1 MTYQPRSSPRIVV
14 FNVFG
19 HRNTG
24 DAMLLEAL
32 IDLLLARVPA
42 SAIEGVAFDVA
53 SERKWMPEI
62 RWHQRISNK
71 VRTGRAGQIGQAVTL
86 LVAVLIATSRLF
98 LPLKRLLPA
107 EQRSAI
113 EALDGADLAI
123 SCPGGYL
130 EDSNRAYLLNL
141 LQMLL
146 ARRLARKVVLA
157 PQSIGPIRS
166 ERGRKAL
173 AFTLRRMDAV
183 YAREQPSCA
192 FVEALAPAG
201 AIDLRTSGDLA
212 FWYDR
217 RREAGA
223 AAEWAKL
230 GVDPER
236 PIVGMTVVEW
246 YFPHHPN
253 PEAAQQTYLESLSAL
268 IAKLRA
274 EGRHQIVLFNQV
286 ASDLPVAERLAA
298 MSPGLIVDRHDR
310 DSGVFAAMIARCEV
324 FVGSRFHSCIFGLLG
339 AVPTIAIAYLPKTT
353 GIMAGLGL
361 ADYVIPIDAITPE
374 ALDTRFDAVRAR
386 ATEVSGQLRHSVA
399 DYCRANGRFVSDLDG
414 WIGIDGTAPA
424 DRRQFAEL
432 R

>member
-1 MTYQPRSSPRIVV
+1 MTHRIVV

-53 SERKWMPEI
+53 SERRWMPEI

-71 VRTGRAGQIGQAVTL
+71 VRPGRAGQAWQLVTL
-86 LVAVLIATSRLF
+86 IVAALIATSRLF

-107 EQRSAI
+107 EQRSAV

-146 ARRLARKVVLA
+146 ARRLAKRVILA

-166 ERGRKAL
+166 DQGKKAL
-173 AFTLRRMDAV
+173 GFTLRRMDASYV
-183 YAREQPSCA
+183 REQPSHA
-192 FVEALAPAG
+192 FVTALALAG
-201 AIDLRTSGDLA
+201 EITLRTSGDLA

-217 RREAGA
+217 RREDGA

-230 GVDPER
+230 GVDPAR

-246 YFPHHPN
+246 YFPQHPD
-253 PEAAQQTYLESLSAL
+253 PAAAQQAYLDSLSAL
-268 IAKLRA
+268 IARLRA

-298 MSPGLIVDRHDR
+298 MSPGLIVDRHSR
-310 DSGVFAAMIARCEV
+310 DSGVFAAMIARCEL
-324 FVGSRFHSCIFGLLG
+324 FVGSRVHSCIFGLLG
-339 AVPTIAIAYLPKTT
+339 AVPTVAIAYLPKTT
-353 GIMAGLGL
+353 GIMADLGLG
-361 ADYVIPIDAITPE
+361 DYVIPIDAITPE
-374 ALDTRFDAVRAR
+374 ALATRFDAVRAR
-386 ATEVSGQLRHSVA
+386 AAEVSGQLRHSVA
-399 DYCRANGRFVSDLDG
+399 EYCRANGRFVEDLDG
-414 WIGIDGTAPA
+414 WIGVDGALPREA
-424 DRRQFAEL
+424 L
-432 R
+432 